1 MKANNRQKGSIAGPI
16 LKDLMDRE
24 KVSVNISESGP
35 TVGSKP
41 LAPPALYEDA
51 GEGYNQDFTFLQE

>member
-1 MKANNRQKGSIAGPI
+1 MKANNRQKGSVTGPI

-24 KVSVNISESGP
+24 KVNVNISESGP

-51 GEGYNQDFTFLQE
+51 GEGYNEDFTFPQE